1 MRTIDYD
8 EIDAATKK
16 RFPGTTFNISCF
28 DSVLDIDHKVIDYFN
43 ETIIIRY
50 QYRSEYYKK
59 MNIWLQD
66 VDYITVTRRDVPYIR
81 FCDVIDAIRGSEM
94 SGAIK
99 PCHHLYLEDIRFV
112 DDGQNRIP
120 MYTICWGS

>member
-8 EIDAATKK
+8 EIDAATGK
-16 RFPGTTFNISCF
+16 RFPGTSFSISCF
-28 DSVLDIDHKVIDYFN
+28 NSLSDIDHEVVSFFD

-50 QYRSEYYKK
+50 EYRSEYYKK

-94 SGAIK
+94 AGAIK
-99 PCHHLYLEDIRFV
+99 PCHHLYLEDIRRV
-112 DDGQNRIP
+112 YNDQDRVP